1 MGGHSRPI
9 RSGRAMPVFY
19 VDGQSIGNEQ
29 KGQPRRAKIAVAYRE
44 ESASDFKLYWQDIGD
59 KTNNEAEYHA
69 LLKALSII
77 DSKWPSPN
85 KERVSQTIGPLRI
98 YSDSKLMVN
107 QVNGKYEVK
116 DAKLR
121 DLWREVNELRQRI
134 GTIYVEW
141 IPREENYA
149 GQWLEGSWKGGKVT
163 VIREKS

>member
-1 MGGHSRPI
+1 V
-9 RSGRAMPVFY
+9 PVFY

-29 KGQPRRAKIAVAYRE
+29 KGQPRKARIAIAFKE
-44 ESASDFKLYWQDIGD
+44 EPDSDFKLHWRDIGD

-77 DSKWPSPN
+77 DSKWLSPN
-85 KERVSQTIGPLRI
+85 KGKLPQTTGPFRI
-98 YSDSKLMVN
+98 YSDSELMVK

-121 DLWREVNELRQRI
+121 DLWSEVSELRKKV
-134 GTIYVEW
+134 GHVSVEW

>member
-1 MGGHSRPI
+1 
-9 RSGRAMPVFY
+9 MPVFY

-29 KGQPRRAKIAVAYRE
+29 KGQPRKARIAVTYRE
-44 ESASDFKLYWQDIGD
+44 EPDSDFKLHWQDVGD

-77 DSKWPSPN
+77 ESKWLTRDKGRLPQTTAPF
-85 KERVSQTIGPLRI
+85 RV

-107 QVNGKYEVK
+107 QVNGDYEVK

-121 DLWREVNELRQRI
+121 DLWREVNKLRQRI
-134 GTIYVEW
+134 GSISVEW

-149 GQWLEGSWKGGKVT
+149 GQWLEGSWRGGRVT
-163 VIREKS
+163 VTQERA